1 MGMSDYEKQSR
12 PVAHICN
19 LLDAA
24 ACLAGVPLLAMV
36 AVRDINGEINPTAWE
51 KEYGAARLAILDR
64 SRSHSFSD
72 ADFDAIGRALSDL
85 KPLGDQAAWK
95 LVDRT
100 YGDLQYRR
108 LIGDYSDPLYDALN
122 DLGTDDPARVLYTGY
137 SYLRDPQV
145 RSAVLQRAAGKCE
158 YCGEKSFLK
167 VDGSRYLETH
177 HVIALANQGV
187 DKVTNVIALCP
198 NDHRKAHF
206 SAERDSIEQEMLSRL
221 MTLGQSIRSPCFT
234 KGEVHFA
241 RRGPTEPS
249 ESFVSVSVPFSESA
263 ESSSP

>member
-1 MGMSDYEKQSR
+1 MRRIYRVYSLTIAQGARMSETQHTRAKELLAIIARVGAHSGKLTYRSAAETMGMSDYEKQSR

-36 AVRDINGEINPTAWE
+36 AVRDINGEINPKAWE

-72 ADFDAIGRALSDL
+72 ADFDAIDRALSDL

-122 DLGTDDPARVLYTGY
+122 DLRDGRSSQSPVHRLLLSPRPAG
-137 SYLRDPQV
+137 P
-145 RSAVLQRAAGKCE
+145 
-158 YCGEKSFLK
+158 
-167 VDGSRYLETH
+167 
-177 HVIALANQGV
+177 
-187 DKVTNVIALCP
+187 
-198 NDHRKAHF
+198 
-206 SAERDSIEQEMLSRL
+206 
-221 MTLGQSIRSPCFT
+221 IRSVA
-234 KGEVHFA
+234 KS
-241 RRGPTEPS
+241 RRKMRILWREGLP
-249 ESFVSVSVPFSESA
+249 
-263 ESSSP
+263 